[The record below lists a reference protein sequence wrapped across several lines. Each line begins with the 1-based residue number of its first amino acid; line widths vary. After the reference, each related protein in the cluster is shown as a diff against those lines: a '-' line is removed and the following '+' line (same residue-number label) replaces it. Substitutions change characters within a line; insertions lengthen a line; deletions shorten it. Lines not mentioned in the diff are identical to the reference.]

1 VKSIVAFVREV
12 KWRLFDS
19 RLFYDSALERM
30 RAINQDLLDLREAMD
45 FCCDDETIKRIQW
58 RAETL
63 RRDGAHHPSRG

>member
-1 VKSIVAFVREV
+1 MKAIVAFGREI

-30 RAINQDLLDLREAMD
+30 RAINQDLLDLRASIE
-45 FCCDDETIKRIQW
+45 FCCDDETVARIRW

-63 RRDGAHHPSRG
+63 RSEGGR